1 MAKALRGE
9 RMILAT
15 DIAALRKERILDR
28 LFQAYS
34 ARKMQTE
41 LQAALDRA
49 RRSGHAVPGDP
60 RWKRQLNLRGVSS
73 ATAAAS
79 DEAAAAGVALGS
91 GARTSAP
98 VDAGDRASRTS
109 SAWRAGL
116 ASQPQQGASLIG
128 PSTAAMQGGSS
139 QAAPSSNKLMQEL
152 AHSDT
157 SGAPFL
163 ATQLLRRGRSDP
175 RFGDRPFSAPKARGG
190 RRRSTA
196 VDDVYDGRGDVP
208 IERPSFRRRP
218 QSAGPVGPMARVG

>member
-1 MAKALRGE
+1 MAEAFRGE
-9 RMILAT
+9 RIVVAT
-15 DIAALRKERILDR
+15 DIASLREQRIVDR

-34 ARKMQTE
+34 VRKVHTE
-41 LQAALDRA
+41 LEAALDRL
-49 RRSGHAVPGDP
+49 RRSGHAVSGEP

-79 DEAAAAGVALGS
+79 DQEAAAGVALSS
-91 GARTSAP
+91 GDRTDAS

-109 SAWRAGL
+109 SNWWGRPAM
-116 ASQPQQGASLIG
+116 QPLQAASLTLP
-128 PSTAAMQGGSS
+128 PSGTMLDEK
-139 QAAPSSNKLMQEL
+139 PSGNKLMQEL

-175 RFGDRPFSAPKARGG
+175 RYGDRPFSAPRARGG

-196 VDDVYDGRGDVP
+196 VDDVYHGRGDVP
-208 IERPSFRRRP
+208 IERPSSRQRP
-218 QSAGPVGPMARVG
+218 RSAGPARQGARIE